1 MAEQTSRVS
10 ITEKNLQKWK
20 MIQVVSLLPL
30 LLSIVLMFL
39 FKGST
44 VGTVMFFLILIVGI
58 VLPQV
63 CRNVVESHLILLEEI
78 RELRRQVVAQ
88 RTVGE

>member
-30 LLSIVLMFL
+30 LISIALMFF
-39 FKGST
+39 FKGSM
-44 VGTVMFFLILIVGI
+44 VGTIMFFLLLIVGI

-78 RELRRQVVAQ
+78 REVQRQVVAQ
-88 RTVGE
+88 RTVGK

>member
-30 LLSIVLMFL
+30 LVSIALMFS
-39 FKGST
+39 FKGSM

-63 CRNVVESHLILLEEI
+63 CRNVVESHLIILEEI
-78 RELRRQVVAQ
+78 RGLQRQLVAQ
-88 RTVGE
+88 RTVGK

>member
-30 LLSIVLMFL
+30 LVSIVLMFM

-63 CRNVVESHLILLEEI
+63 CRNVVESHIILLEEI
-78 RELRRQVVAQ
+78 RGLQRQLVAQ
-88 RTVGE
+88 RTVEK

>member
-1 MAEQTSRVS
+1 MAEQSSSVS
-10 ITEKNLQKWK
+10 ITEKNVQKWK

-30 LLSIVLMFL
+30 LLSIALMFF
-39 FKGST
+39 FKGSM
-44 VGTVMFFLILIVGI
+44 VGTIMFFLLLIVGI

>member
-10 ITEKNLQKWK
+10 ITEKNLEKWK

-30 LLSIVLMFL
+30 LLSIALMFY
-39 FKGST
+39 FKGSML
-44 VGTVMFFLILIVGI
+44 GTIMFFLILIVGI
-58 VLPQV
+58 LLPQV

>member
-1 MAEQTSRVS
+1 MAEQARRVS
-10 ITEKNLQKWK
+10 ITEENLRKWK

-30 LLSIVLMFL
+30 LVSIALMFF
-39 FKGST
+39 FKGSL

-63 CRNVVESHLILLEEI
+63 CRNVVESHIILLEEI
-78 RELRRQVVAQ
+78 RGLQRHLVAQ
-88 RTVGE
+88 RTVEK

>member
-1 MAEQTSRVS
+1 MWLNRRAECLR
-10 ITEKNLQKWK
+10 KWK

-30 LLSIVLMFL
+30 LVSIALMFS
-39 FKGST
+39 FKGSM
-44 VGTVMFFLILIVGI
+44 VGTVMFFLLLIVGI

-78 RELRRQVVAQ
+78 RGLQSQLVAQ
-88 RTVGE
+88 RKVEK

>member
-1 MAEQTSRVS
+1 MAEQMSRVS

-44 VGTVMFFLILIVGI
+44 LGTVMFFLILIVGI

-63 CRNVVESHLILLEEI
+63 CRNVVESHVILLEQI
-78 RELRRQVVAQ
+78 RGLQRQLLAQ
-88 RTVGE
+88 RTAGK

>member
-10 ITEKNLQKWK
+10 FTEKNLEKWK

-30 LLSIVLMFL
+30 LLSIALMFF
-39 FKGST
+39 FKGSI
-44 VGTVMFFLILIVGI
+44 VGTIMFFLLLIVGI
-58 VLPQV
+58 VLPQI

>member
-1 MAEQTSRVS
+1 MDEHTSRVS

-30 LLSIVLMFL
+30 LLSIVLMFF

-78 RELRRQVVAQ
+78 RGLQRQLVAQ
-88 RTVGE
+88 RKVEK

>member
-1 MAEQTSRVS
+1 MAEQMSRVS

-30 LLSIVLMFL
+30 LLSIALMFF
-39 FKGST
+39 FKGSM
-44 VGTVMFFLILIVGI
+44 VGTIMFFLLLIVGI

-63 CRNVVESHLILLEEI
+63 CQNVVESHVILLEQI
-78 RELRRQVVAQ
+78 RGLRRQVAAQ
-88 RTVGE
+88 RTVGK

>member
-30 LLSIVLMFL
+30 LLSIALMFF
-39 FKGST
+39 FKGSI
-44 VGTVMFFLILIVGI
+44 VGTVMFFLLLIVGI

-78 RELRRQVVAQ
+78 REIRRQVDDQ
-88 RTVGE
+88 RTVGK

>member
-1 MAEQTSRVS
+1 MAEQMSRVS
-10 ITEKNLQKWK
+10 ITEKNLRKWK

-30 LLSIVLMFL
+30 LVSVALMFF
-39 FKGST
+39 FKGSM
-44 VGTVMFFLILIVGI
+44 VGTIMFFLLLIVGI

-78 RELRRQVVAQ
+78 REIRRQVDDQ
-88 RTVGE
+88 RTVGK

>member
-30 LLSIVLMFL
+30 LLSIALMFY
-39 FKGST
+39 FKGSML
-44 VGTVMFFLILIVGI
+44 GTIMFFLILIVGI
-58 VLPQV
+58 LLPQV

>member
-30 LLSIVLMFL
+30 LVSIVLMFM

-63 CRNVVESHLILLEEI
+63 CRNVVESHVILLEQI
-78 RELRRQVVAQ
+78 RGLQRQLVAQ
-88 RTVGE
+88 RTVEK

>member
-10 ITEKNLQKWK
+10 FSVKNLQKWK
-20 MIQVVSLLPL
+20 MIQVISLLPL
-30 LLSIVLMFL
+30 LLSIALMFF
-39 FKGST
+39 FKGSI
-44 VGTVMFFLILIVGI
+44 VGTVMFFLLLIVGI

-78 RELRRQVVAQ
+78 RGLQRQLVDQ
-88 RTVGE
+88 RTVEK

>member
-63 CRNVVESHLILLEEI
+63 CRNVVESHLIILEEI
-78 RELRRQVVAQ
+78 RGLQRQLVAQ
-88 RTVGE
+88 RTVEK

>member
-1 MAEQTSRVS
+1 MDEQTSRVS

-30 LLSIVLMFL
+30 LLSIVLMFF

-63 CRNVVESHLILLEEI
+63 CRNVVESHLILIEEI
-78 RELRRQVVAQ
+78 RGLQRQLVAQ
-88 RTVGE
+88 RTDGK

>member
-78 RELRRQVVAQ
+78 RELRRQVDDQ
-88 RTVGE
+88 RPVGK

>member
-10 ITEKNLQKWK
+10 FTEKNLQKWK

-30 LLSIVLMFL
+30 LLSIALMFF
-39 FKGST
+39 FKGSM
-44 VGTVMFFLILIVGI
+44 VGTIMFFLLLIVGI

-78 RELRRQVVAQ
+78 REIRRQVDDQ
-88 RTVGE
+88 RTVGK

>member
-30 LLSIVLMFL
+30 LLSIALMFF
-39 FKGST
+39 FKGSM
-44 VGTVMFFLILIVGI
+44 VGTIMFFLLLIVGI

-78 RELRRQVVAQ
+78 REIRRQVDDQ
-88 RTVGE
+88 RTVGK

>member
-88 RTVGE
+88 RTVGK

>member
-1 MAEQTSRVS
+1 MAEQTSRLS

-30 LLSIVLMFL
+30 LLSIVLMFW

-63 CRNVVESHLILLEEI
+63 CRNVVESHIILLEEI
-78 RELRRQVVAQ
+78 RGLQRQLVAQ
-88 RTVGE
+88 RTVGN

>member
-10 ITEKNLQKWK
+10 ITEKNVQKWK

-30 LLSIVLMFL
+30 LLSIALMFF
-39 FKGST
+39 FKGSM
-44 VGTVMFFLILIVGI
+44 VGTIMFFLLLIVGI

-78 RELRRQVVAQ
+78 RELRRQVIAQ
-88 RTVGE
+88 RTVGK

>member
-20 MIQVVSLLPL
+20 MIQVISLLPL

-63 CRNVVESHLILLEEI
+63 CRNVVESHLILFEEI
-78 RELRRQVVAQ
+78 RGLQRQLVAQ
-88 RTVGE
+88 RTVGN